1 MDVHLPTE
9 DKKKGSTRSGDD
21 ETLPPSK
28 RVKVESD
35 DQQEDGGGGITF
47 DVITTEAKG
56 GRQEP
61 GESGYIIEDLLP
73 PSRSLL
79 PSAKLVERPSNQL
92 NLTFEAD
99 VGITEYVSSD
109 VPPLRGIIKQRC
121 VCIKML
127 GEVLHDYFKRV
138 GSPISSFS
146 RSTSKTTL
154 FACKI

>member
-1 MDVHLPTE
+1 MDLHLPTE
-9 DKKKGSTRSGDD
+9 DKKVGSTRSGDED
-21 ETLPPSK
+21 ALPPSK

-35 DQQEDGGGGITF
+35 DQQEDGGGGITS
-47 DVITTEAKG
+47 DLISATEVKG
-56 GRQEP
+56 DQQEP

-121 VCIKML
+121 VGIKNVR
-127 GEVLHDYFKRV
+127 EVFMI
-138 GSPISSFS
+138 ISS
-146 RSTSKTTL
+146 T
-154 FACKI
+154 